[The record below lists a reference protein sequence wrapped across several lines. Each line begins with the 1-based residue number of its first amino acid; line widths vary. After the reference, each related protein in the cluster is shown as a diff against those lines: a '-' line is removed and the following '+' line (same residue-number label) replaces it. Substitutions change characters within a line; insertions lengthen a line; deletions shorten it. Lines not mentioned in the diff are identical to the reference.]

1 MSVSTDPPR
10 TTPGPQ
16 KRPQILLQALT
27 PFVPVIG
34 AALALG
40 LVIGLAL
47 VGIFQPQSSSAATAP
62 AAGTDAA
69 AAAAPGAGKTMTFD
83 IELGDLYVKPSSI
96 EIDAGAKVK
105 LNVVNKGAME
115 HTLALKGEDTPL
127 IKPGA
132 ATTMNWGPIN
142 ESTQA
147 WCTVEGHKAAG
158 MLLDIKVKGAA
169 AADSGVGAVTKA
181 GPDASNAKIDAN
193 AAPPATWKAM
203 DPVVKPADGQ
213 KVHQVDL
220 HVKEKK
226 TEVAPGVTQTL
237 WTYNGTAP
245 GPTLRGRVGDTFR
258 VKLTND
264 GSMNHSIDFH
274 ASKVAPNVEMRT
286 IKPGESLIYEF
297 KANYA
302 GIFTYHCGAAPMI
315 HHMGNGMYGAVIVDP
330 PNLPKVDKE
339 IALVQSEL
347 YLGPEGKASDLTKMM
362 AGTNDGVVFNGYYN
376 QYVHR
381 PVKVKVGD
389 RVRIWVDNA
398 AINEPL
404 AFHTVGLIFDTVW
417 KEGEYLLKPGSPN
430 KGGSQTLDLVTTQ
443 GGFVEFT
450 VDKAGTY
457 TFVNHIMKDLSRG
470 AAGLLVAGDAPAAAH

>member
-1 MSVSTDPPR
+1 M
-10 TTPGPQ
+10 
-16 KRPQILLQALT
+16 
-27 PFVPVIG
+27 PVIG
-34 AALALG
+34 ATLALG

-47 VGIFQPQSSSAATAP
+47 VGIFQPQSASTEAAPVGGANAVP
-62 AAGTDAA
+62 
-69 AAAAPGAGKTMTFD
+69 AAAPGAGKTMTFD

-96 EIDAGAKVK
+96 EVDAGAKVK
-105 LNVVNKGAME
+105 LNVVNKGAMD

-142 ESTQA
+142 EPTQA

-158 MLLDIKVKGAA
+158 MLLDIRVKGVA
-169 AADSGVGAVTKA
+169 AADSGAGAVTKA
-181 GPDASNAKIDAN
+181 DPNAGNAKIDAN
-193 AAPPATWKAM
+193 AAPSARWKAV
-203 DPVVKPADGQ
+203 DPTVRPADDQ

-220 HVKEKK
+220 HVREKK
-226 TEVAPGVTQTL
+226 AEVAPGVTQTL

-245 GPTLRGRVGDTFR
+245 GPTLRGKVGDTFR

-274 ASKVAPNVEMRT
+274 ASKVAPNVQMRP
-286 IKPGESLIYEF
+286 IKPGESLVYEF

-315 HHMGNGMYGAVIVDP
+315 HHMGNGMFGAVIVDP
-330 PNLPKVDKE
+330 PNLRKVDKE

-347 YLGPEGKASDLTKMM
+347 YLGPQGKASDLTKMM

-376 QYVHR
+376 QYVHQ

-417 KEGEYLLKPGSPN
+417 KEGEYLLKPGSPD
-430 KGGSQTLDLVTTQ
+430 KGGSQTLDLSTTQ

-470 AAGLLVAGDAPAAAH
+470 AAGLLVAGDAPAEAH

>member
-1 MSVSTDPPR
+1 V
-10 TTPGPQ
+10 
-16 KRPQILLQALT
+16 LLRALS
-27 PFVPVIG
+27 PFVPVISAG
-34 AALALG
+34 LTLG
-40 LVIGLAL
+40 LVIGLVL
-47 VGIFQPQSSSAATAP
+47 VGVFQPQKST
-62 AAGTDAA
+62 A
-69 AAAAPGAGKTMTFD
+69 AAAAPGVGRTMTFD

-96 EIDAGAKVK
+96 EIDAGAEVR
-105 LNVVNKGAME
+105 LNVVNKGSMD
-115 HTLALKGEDTPL
+115 HTIALAGEDTPL

-132 ATTMNWGPIN
+132 TTALNWGPISK
-142 ESTQA
+142 STQA

-158 MLLDIKVKGAA
+158 MLLDIKVKGDANA
-169 AADSGVGAVTKA
+169 AADTKA
-181 GPDASNAKIDAN
+181 GANAGNAGIDAN
-193 AAPPATWKAM
+193 ATPSPGWKAL
-203 DPVVKPADGQ
+203 DPTVEPADGRT
-213 KVHQVDL
+213 VHQADF

-274 ASKVAPNVEMRT
+274 ASKVAPNVEMRI
-286 IKPGESLIYEF
+286 IKPGESLVYEF

-315 HHMGNGMYGAVIVDP
+315 HHMGNGMFGAVIVDP
-330 PNLPKVDKE
+330 PGLAKVDKE
-339 IALVQSEL
+339 ISLVQSEL

-362 AGTNDGVVFNGYYN
+362 AGTNDGVVFNGYFN
-376 QYVHR
+376 QYVHQ
-381 PVKVKVGD
+381 PVKVNVGD
-389 RVRIWVDNA
+389 RVRVWVDNA

-417 KEGEYLLKPGSPN
+417 KEGEYLLKPGSAG
-430 KGGSQTLDLVTTQ
+430 KGGSQTLDLSVTQ

-450 VDKAGTY
+450 VERAGTY

-470 AAGLLVAGDAPAAAH
+470 AAGLLVAGDAPAEAH